1 MTTLVDAN
9 VLLDVLTGDPKW
21 GGWSEQAIATAAADG
36 LAINPII
43 LAEVG
48 VRFEW
53 SADVETAVPNDTF
66 ERLALPWEAAHPAGQ
81 AYLAYR
87 RRGGERRAPLPGF
100 YIGAHALVSGLRVL
114 TRDAARYRTY
124 FPDVTVV
131 SPSSTRRG

>member
-1 MTTLVDAN
+1 VTTLVDAN

-21 GGWSEQAIATAAADG
+21 AGWSEQAIATAAADG

-48 VRFEW
+48 VRFER
-53 SADVETAVPNDTF
+53 SADVDAAVPHDTF
-66 ERLALPWEAAHPAGQ
+66 ERLAIPWAAAHPAGQ

-87 RRGGERRAPLPGF
+87 RRGGGRRAPLSDF
-100 YIGAHALVSGLRVL
+100 YIGAHALVSGLRIL

-124 FPDVTVV
+124 FPDVKVV
-131 SPSSTRRG
+131 SPSFTRRG